1 MRKIGIFLLLTL
13 IARCLG
19 QYCPRGKKVSM
30 KVETK
35 YVFNDIEV
43 VYPNKYAYLPKFFTK
58 PDTEWLAYPTED
70 DVGSHEIYV
79 VVKGCKTAMLLELIV
94 YDHHSP
100 IKCEQPV
107 YFMRKDGEEQTTAC
121 CNYRSSH
128 FTDHTTINGEEK
140 EVLQMEETEIS
151 EAINEEKEV
160 IQELN
165 IDSSSTS
172 GPSDKKSERNE
183 AFQIEESETTTEKIP
198 NNEEKEVLQMEHI
211 ETSTAAI
218 STTDEV
224 ETRGR
229 MEETEAHFEAI
240 PNTEKQKIKESLK
253 MEDIETSTQSIPAN
267 KEKEVLQNSR
277 IGEPI

>member
-1 MRKIGIFLLLTL
+1 MML
-13 IARCLG
+13 
-19 QYCPRGKKVSM
+19 
-30 KVETK
+30 
-35 YVFNDIEV
+35 EV
-43 VYPNKYAYLPKFFTK
+43 
-58 PDTEWLAYPTED
+58 
-70 DVGSHEIYV
+70 
-79 VVKGCKTAMLLELIV
+79 IV
-94 YDHHSP
+94 YQDQTP
-100 IKCEQPV
+100 MRCEQPLP
-107 YFMRKDGEEQTTAC
+107 FMREDGEEQPTAC
-121 CNYRSSH
+121 CSSRSSYL
-128 FTDHTTINGEEK
+128 TAPTTINGEEK
-140 EVLQMEETEIS
+140 EVLQIEETEIS

-277 IGEPI
+277 IEPSSITVSSPFTSSSSTITSSILPPRGTLVASTHSEAKNYIGNKDITILIALYNYFLNIIEGLEQLYSLLRDYGVDLYKKSLNTF

>member
-140 EVLQMEETEIS
+140 EVLQMEETE
-151 EAINEEKEV
+151 
-160 IQELN
+160 
-165 IDSSSTS
+165 
-172 GPSDKKSERNE
+172 
-183 AFQIEESETTTEKIP
+183 TTTEKIP